1 MRVQIQLLGGFN
13 IRLDDQAIP
22 ATAWRRDRGAA
33 LVKLL
38 AVTRSHRIHREQ
50 VMEAFWPDL
59 DAEAAGANLRKA
71 VHFARRALGV
81 HDLIEL
87 AGDVIALAS
96 GADLEIDAEAF
107 ETAAKLALRGA
118 DRAVCEIAADLYG
131 GDLLPDDPY
140 VDWFE
145 TPRQALRQRYAQ
157 VLRAGK
163 LWQRLIALDPADEQ
177 AQCALMQAALDAGNR
192 AEAIRLFN
200 QLSDSLRID
209 LGVGPG
215 AETVKLYE
223 KALAVPSVDPVGLSD
238 RIRASLAWGLLH
250 LQSGDFAKAGQ
261 VGRETRELAMGAGLA
276 REVGEASA
284 LIGLVAHM
292 QGGWRELFRAEFI
305 EWVRSKPAF
314 VSNVFDGHLCLAEFC
329 LCSAKGHHDIG
340 AAARELLSVAEGAG
354 SLVGRGLAS
363 LVLGEAEL
371 FSGQLG
377 EAERLLT
384 EAEKLYAEA
393 GAVAGRVIALQRL
406 TELALARGQ
415 KYQAGRLIRRATAL
429 AQTSW
434 LAPHL
439 LISLKGLAV
448 KAASSPEK
456 IAETIHEGDR
466 MLSAGGICQPCSMT
480 FRTAAAVALAEAG
493 EVEQVNR
500 RLDEA
505 ERVAGMWNGGPWVAA
520 VWEARGV
527 LRRAERSE
535 NRAMAAF
542 EEAATRFA
550 ALGRPIDEA
559 RCLQRM
565 AELV

>member
-1 MRVQIQLLGGFN
+1 MRVRIQLLGGFSVS
-13 IRLDDQAIP
+13 LDDQIVPVA
-22 ATAWRRDRGAA
+22 AWRRDRGAA

-38 AVTRSHRIHREQ
+38 AVARSHRIHREQ

-59 DAEAAGANLRKA
+59 DPEAAGANLRKA
-71 VHFARRALGV
+71 VHFARRALGA
-81 HDLIEL
+81 HDLIEQ
-87 AGDVIALAS
+87 AAEIIALAPA
-96 GADLEIDAEAF
+96 ADLEIDVETFEA
-107 ETAAKLALRGA
+107 AARLALHSKEIA
-118 DRAVCEIAADLYG
+118 ACEAAADLYT

-145 TPRQALRQRYAQ
+145 TPRQALRQRYAE

-177 AQCALMQAALDAGNR
+177 AQCALMQSALDAGNR

-200 QLSDSLRID
+200 QLSECLRID

-223 KALAVPSVDPVGLSD
+223 KALAVPSIDPVGLSD

-292 QGGWRELFRAEFI
+292 QGQWRELFRAEFI

-329 LCSAKGHHDIG
+329 LCSAKGHHDI
-340 AAARELLSVAEGAG
+340 AASARELLSVAEGAG
-354 SLVGRGLAS
+354 SVAGRGLAS
-363 LVLGEAEL
+363 LVLGEAAL
-371 FSGQLG
+371 FSGQLAEAERMLT
-377 EAERLLT
+377 EAERL
-384 EAEKLYAEA
+384 YAQV
-393 GAVAGRVIALQRL
+393 GTVAGRVLALQRL
-406 TELALARGQ
+406 TELALARHQ
-415 KYQAGRLIRRATAL
+415 KWQAGRLIHRATTL
-429 AQTSW
+429 ARSSW

-439 LISLKGLAV
+439 LISLKGLEV
-448 KAASSPEK
+448 RAAATSER
-456 IAETIHEGDR
+456 IAETIREGDR
-466 MLSAGGICQPCSMT
+466 MLSSGCNCQPCSMT

-493 EVEQVNR
+493 EIEQVNR

-527 LRRAERSE
+527 QRRAEHNE
-535 NRAMAAF
+535 TRAIAAF

-550 ALGRPIDEA
+550 ALGRPIDEV
-559 RCLQRM
+559 RCRARM
-565 AELV
+565 ADLD

>member
-1 MRVQIQLLGGFN
+1 MLGGFSVG
-13 IRLDDQAIP
+13 LDGHVIP
-22 ATAWRRDRGAA
+22 AAAWRRDRGAG

-59 DAEAAGANLRKA
+59 DPEAAGANLRKA
-71 VHFARRALGV
+71 IHFARRALGA
-81 HDLIEL
+81 HDLIEQT
-87 AGDVIALAS
+87 ADVITLAPA
-96 GADLEIDAEAF
+96 ADLEIDLEAF
-107 ETAAKLALRGA
+107 EAAAKLALRGSDPA
-118 DRAVCEIAADLYG
+118 ACEMAADLYT

-145 TPRQALRQRYAQ
+145 TPRQALRQRYAD
-157 VLRAGK
+157 VLRAGR
-163 LWQRLIALDPADEQ
+163 LWQRLIAMDPADEQ

-200 QLSDSLRID
+200 QLSQSLRID

-223 KALAVPSVDPVGLSD
+223 KALAVPSIDPVGLSD
-238 RIRASLAWGLLH
+238 RIRGSLAWGLLH
-250 LQSGDFAKAGQ
+250 LQSGDFAKAAQ

-292 QGGWRELFRAEFI
+292 QGQWRELFRAEFI
-305 EWVRSKPAF
+305 EWVRAKPAF

-329 LCSAKGHHDIG
+329 LCSAKGHHDI
-340 AAARELLSVAEGAG
+340 AASARELLSVAEGAG
-354 SLVGRGLAS
+354 SLAGRGLAS
-363 LVLGEAEL
+363 LVLGEAAL

-377 EAERLLT
+377 EAERMLT
-384 EAEKLYAEA
+384 EAEKLYAQV
-393 GAVAGRVIALQRL
+393 GAVAGRVLALQRL

-415 KYQAGRLIRRATAL
+415 KWQAGRLIRRATTL
-429 AQTSW
+429 ARSSW

-439 LISLKGLAV
+439 LISLKGLEV
-448 KAASSPEK
+448 RAASAPDK
-456 IAETIHEGDR
+456 IAATIQEGDR
-466 MLSAGGICQPCSMT
+466 MLSAGYSCQPCSMT

-493 EVEQVNR
+493 DVEQVNR

-527 LRRAERSE
+527 QRRAERSE

-542 EEAATRFA
+542 EEAASRFA

-559 RCLQRM
+559 RCLERM
-565 AELV
+565 TG

>member
-1 MRVQIQLLGGFN
+1 MRARIQLLGGFSVSV
-13 IRLDDQAIP
+13 DDQVIP
-22 ATAWRRDRGAA
+22 VGAWRRDRGAA

-59 DAEAAGANLRKA
+59 DPEAAGANLRKA
-71 VHFARRALGV
+71 IHFARRALGA
-81 HDLIEL
+81 HDLIEQ
-87 AGDVIALAS
+87 AADIIALAP
-96 GADLEIDAEAF
+96 AAELEIDVEAF
-107 ETAAKLALRGA
+107 EAAARLALRDEDPA
-118 DRAVCEIAADLYG
+118 ACETAADLYT
-131 GDLLPDDPY
+131 GDLLPDDSY

-145 TPRQALRQRYAQ
+145 TPRRALRQRYAS

-163 LWQRLIALDPADEQ
+163 LWQRLIAMDPADEQ

-200 QLSDSLRID
+200 QLSECLRID

-223 KALAVPSVDPVGLSD
+223 KALAVPSIDPVGLSD

-250 LQSGDFAKAGQ
+250 LQSSDFARAGQ

-292 QGGWRELFRAEFI
+292 QGQWRELFRAEFI
-305 EWVRSKPAF
+305 EWVRAKPAF

-329 LCSAKGHHDIG
+329 LCSAKGHHDI
-340 AAARELLSVAEGAG
+340 AASARELLSVAEGAG
-354 SLVGRGLAS
+354 SIAGRGLAS
-363 LVLGEAEL
+363 LVLGEAAL
-371 FSGQLG
+371 FSGQLA
-377 EAERLLT
+377 EAERMLS
-384 EAEKLYAEA
+384 EAEKLYAQV
-393 GAVAGRVIALQRL
+393 GAVAGRVMALQRL

-415 KYQAGRLIRRATAL
+415 KWQAGRLIRRATTL
-429 AQTSW
+429 ARSSW

-439 LISLKGLAV
+439 LITLKGLEV
-448 KAASSPEK
+448 RAASTPERV
-456 IAETIHEGDR
+456 AETIREGDR
-466 MLSAGGICQPCSMT
+466 MLSSGCNCQPCSMN

-493 EVEQVNR
+493 EIEQVNR

-527 LRRAERSE
+527 QRRAERSE
-535 NRAMAAF
+535 NRAIAAF

-550 ALGRPIDEA
+550 ALGRPIDEV
-559 RCLQRM
+559 RCRERM
-565 AELV
+565 GSPA

>member
-1 MRVQIQLLGGFN
+1 MRVRIQLLGGFSVG
-13 IRLDDQAIP
+13 LDDQLIP

-59 DAEAAGANLRKA
+59 DPEAAGANLRKA
-71 VHFARRALGV
+71 IHFARRALGAN
-81 HDLIEL
+81 DLIEQT
-87 AGDVIALAS
+87 ADVIALAPA
-96 GADLEIDAEAF
+96 ADLEIDVDAF
-107 ETAAKLALRGA
+107 EAAAKLALRGSDPA
-118 DRAVCEIAADLYG
+118 ACEAAADLYA

-145 TPRQALRQRYAQ
+145 TPRQALRQRYAD

-163 LWQRLIALDPADEQ
+163 LWQRLIAMDPADEQ

-200 QLSDSLRID
+200 HLSQSLRID

-223 KALAVPSVDPVGLSD
+223 KALAVPSIDPVGLSD

-250 LQSGDFAKAGQ
+250 LQSGDFAKAAQ

-292 QGGWRELFRAEFI
+292 QGQWRELFRAEFI
-305 EWVRSKPAF
+305 EWVRAKPAF

-329 LCSAKGHHDIG
+329 LCSAKGHHDI
-340 AAARELLSVAEGAG
+340 AASARELLSVAEGAG
-354 SLVGRGLAS
+354 SLAGRGLAS
-363 LVLGEAEL
+363 LVLGEAAL
-371 FSGQLG
+371 FSGQLA
-377 EAERLLT
+377 EAERMLT
-384 EAEKLYAEA
+384 EAEKLYAQV
-393 GAVAGRVIALQRL
+393 GAIAGRVLALQRL

-415 KYQAGRLIRRATAL
+415 KWQAGRLIRRATTL
-429 AQTSW
+429 AQSSW

-439 LISLKGLAV
+439 LISLKGLEV
-448 KAASSPEK
+448 RAASTPEK
-456 IAETIHEGDR
+456 MAAIIQEGDR
-466 MLSAGGICQPCSMT
+466 MLSAGHSCQPCSMT

-527 LRRAERSE
+527 QRRAEQSE

-542 EEAATRFA
+542 EEAASRFA

-559 RCLQRM
+559 RCLERM
-565 AELV
+565 TTPG

>member
-1 MRVQIQLLGGFN
+1 MRVQIQLLGGFSVG
-13 IRLDDQAIP
+13 LDGQVIP
-22 ATAWRRDRGAA
+22 AAAWRRDRGAA

-59 DAEAAGANLRKA
+59 DPEAAGANLRKA
-71 VHFARRALGV
+71 IHFARRALGAN
-81 HDLIEL
+81 DLIEQT
-87 AGDVIALAS
+87 ADVIALALA
-96 GADLEIDAEAF
+96 ADLEIDVDAF
-107 ETAAKLALRGA
+107 EAAAKLALRGSDPA
-118 DRAVCEIAADLYG
+118 ACEAAADLYA

-145 TPRQALRQRYAQ
+145 TPRQALRQRYAD

-163 LWQRLIALDPADEQ
+163 LWQRLIAMDPADEQ

-200 QLSDSLRID
+200 HLSQSLRID

-223 KALAVPSVDPVGLSD
+223 KALAVPSIDPVGLSD

-250 LQSGDFAKAGQ
+250 LQSGDFAKAAQ

-292 QGGWRELFRAEFI
+292 QGQWRELFRAEFI
-305 EWVRSKPAF
+305 EWVRAKPAF

-329 LCSAKGHHDIG
+329 LCSAKGHHDI
-340 AAARELLSVAEGAG
+340 AASARELLSVAEGAG
-354 SLVGRGLAS
+354 SLAGRGLAS
-363 LVLGEAEL
+363 LVLGEAAL
-371 FSGQLG
+371 FSGQLA
-377 EAERLLT
+377 EAERMLT
-384 EAEKLYAEA
+384 EAEKLYAQV
-393 GAVAGRVIALQRL
+393 GAIAGRVLALQRL

-415 KYQAGRLIRRATAL
+415 KWQAGRLIRRATTL
-429 AQTSW
+429 AQSSW

-439 LISLKGLAV
+439 LISLKGLEV
-448 KAASSPEK
+448 RAASTPEK
-456 IAETIHEGDR
+456 MAATIQEGDR
-466 MLSAGGICQPCSMT
+466 MLSAGHSCQPCSMT

-527 LRRAERSE
+527 QRRAEQSE
-535 NRAMAAF
+535 NR
-542 EEAATRFA
+542 RH
-550 ALGRPIDEA
+550 GGI
-559 RCLQRM
+559 
-565 AELV
+565 

>member
-1 MRVQIQLLGGFN
+1 MRVRVQLLGGFSVS
-13 IRLDDQAIP
+13 LDDQPIP
-22 ATAWRRDRGAA
+22 TAAWRRDRGAA

-59 DAEAAGANLRKA
+59 DPEAAGANLRKA
-71 VHFARRALGV
+71 IHFARRALGT
-81 HDLIEL
+81 HELIEQT
-87 AGDVIALAS
+87 AEIIALAPA
-96 GADLEIDAEAF
+96 ADLEIDVEAF
-107 ETAAKLALRGA
+107 ETAARLALRGEDIA
-118 DRAVCEIAADLYG
+118 ACEAAADLYT

-145 TPRQALRQRYAQ
+145 TPRQALRQRYAA

-163 LWQRLIALDPADEQ
+163 LWQRLIAMDPADEQ
-177 AQCALMQAALDAGNR
+177 AQCALMQSALDAGNR

-200 QLSDSLRID
+200 QLSECLRID

-223 KALAVPSVDPVGLSD
+223 KALAVPSIDPVGLSD

-261 VGRETRELAMGAGLA
+261 VGKETRELAMGAGLA

-292 QGGWRELFRAEFI
+292 QGQWRELFRAEFI
-305 EWVRSKPAF
+305 EWVRSNPAF

-329 LCSAKGHHDIG
+329 LCSAKGHHDI
-340 AAARELLSVAEGAG
+340 AASARELLSVAEGAG
-354 SLVGRGLAS
+354 SVAGRGLAS
-363 LVLGEAEL
+363 LVLGEAAL
-371 FSGQLG
+371 FSGQLA
-377 EAERLLT
+377 EAERMLT
-384 EAEKLYAEA
+384 EAEKLYAQV
-393 GAVAGRVIALQRL
+393 GAVAGRVLALQRL
-406 TELALARGQ
+406 TELALARRQ
-415 KYQAGRLIRRATAL
+415 KWQAGRLIHRATTL
-429 AQTSW
+429 AQSSW

-439 LISLKGLAV
+439 LISLKGLEV
-448 KAASSPEK
+448 RAAATPER
-456 IAETIHEGDR
+456 IAETIREGDR
-466 MLSAGGICQPCSMT
+466 MLSSGCNCQPCSMT

-493 EVEQVNR
+493 EIEQVNR

-527 LRRAERSE
+527 QRRAERNE
-535 NRAMAAF
+535 TRAVAAF

-550 ALGRPIDEA
+550 ALGRPIDEV
-559 RCLQRM
+559 RCRERM
-565 AELV
+565 ANPA